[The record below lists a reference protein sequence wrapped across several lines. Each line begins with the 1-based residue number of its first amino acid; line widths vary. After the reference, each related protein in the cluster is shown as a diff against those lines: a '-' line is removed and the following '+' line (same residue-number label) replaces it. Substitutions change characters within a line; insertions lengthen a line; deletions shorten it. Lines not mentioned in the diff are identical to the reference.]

1 MAELAIVGVIANI
14 VQLVDFGTKIIGR
27 VREFQSAVGEAP
39 QSLHDLTINF
49 SVLIKTVDLI
59 QRTAESYDVNTKLA
73 LEQLITKCL
82 KDVKLLDELI
92 RRLLPRENDS
102 TLLMSQ
108 KALVSLAKDK
118 YIKGMVT
125 KLEKIAFNLYM
136 LSSVSADY
144 WGVNHIRQLQQ
155 SL

>member
-39 QSLHDLTINF
+39 QSLHDLTINL

-102 TLLMSQ
+102 TLLISQ
-108 KALVSLAKDK
+108 KALISLAKDK

-144 WGVNHIRQLQQ
+144 WAVNHIRQLQQ